1 MRGRLFFYMMLAAM
15 VLSLASSPTT
25 AADRGWLEF
34 KTAFVQP
41 DGRIVDTGNHGIS
54 HSEGQGYGM
63 LFAVFNDDATAFD
76 AIWNWTNKNLYRA
89 DVGLFSW
96 RYDPNAVVKV
106 ADKNTAS
113 DGDTLIAWAL
123 LLAGEK
129 WHRQEYINVST
140 DIQDALINQVIVTF
154 SGRTLMLPG
163 REGFDKNS
171 YIILNPS
178 YFIFP
183 AWKMFFERNHQQI
196 WNKLATDSIYLLKN
210 MQFGSYGLPTDWVTL
225 NQSGAMEPATG
236 WPERF
241 SFDAVRI
248 PLYLAWYG
256 ADAGDLA
263 PFVKYWQGQAHDA
276 TPAWINVISNDTAS
290 YYLNPGMSAIRDLV
304 INKQNNLTDDI
315 SPKED
320 YYSASLHLLS
330 FYAKKT

>member
-1 MRGRLFFYMMLAAM
+1 MRGRIFFFMMLATM
-15 VLSLASSPTT
+15 VFSLTSPPAS
-25 AADRGWLEF
+25 AVDRGWLEY
-34 KTAFVQP
+34 KTGFILP
-41 DGRIVDTGNHGIS
+41 NGRIVDTGNHDIS

-63 LFAVFNDDATAFD
+63 LLAVFNDDGATFD
-76 AIWNWTNKNLYRA
+76 SIWNWTNKNLYRP

-129 WHRQEYINVST
+129 WHRQDYIDAST
-140 DIQDALINQVIVTF
+140 GIQDALINQVIITF
-154 SGRTLMLPG
+154 SRRTLMLPG
-163 REGFDKNS
+163 RDGFDKNS

-183 AWKMFFERNHQQI
+183 AWKAFFQHSHRQI
-196 WNKLATDSIYLLKN
+196 WNKLAMDSLGLLKK
-210 MQFGSYGLPTDWVTL
+210 MQFGTYGLPTDWVSLTE
-225 NQSGAMEPATG
+225 SGVVEPATG

-248 PLYLAWYG
+248 PLYLAWNG
-256 ADAGDLA
+256 ADAADLA
-263 PFVKYWQGQAHDA
+263 PFVKYWKTQPYDA
-276 TPAWINVISNDTAS
+276 TPAWINVISNSTSS
-290 YYLNPGMSAIRDLV
+290 YYLSPGMSAIRDLV
-304 INKQNNLTDDI
+304 INKKNDLNNNI

-330 FYAKKT
+330 FYAKKS